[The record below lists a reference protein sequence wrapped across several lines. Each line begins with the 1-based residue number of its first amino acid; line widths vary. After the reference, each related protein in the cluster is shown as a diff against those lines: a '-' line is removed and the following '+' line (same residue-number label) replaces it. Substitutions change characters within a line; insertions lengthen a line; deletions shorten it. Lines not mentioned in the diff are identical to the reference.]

1 MPEIDWMQAKKKSR
15 PIFVHRSFFIG
26 NRGDLLS
33 AIPNIDGRKGR
44 PKICSRRASDPK
56 SFSFA

>member
-15 PIFVHRSFFIG
+15 PIFVRRSFFIG

-33 AIPNIDGRKGR
+33 VISNIDGREGCI
-44 PKICSRRASDPK
+44 KICSRGASDPQ
-56 SFSFA
+56 SFSFF